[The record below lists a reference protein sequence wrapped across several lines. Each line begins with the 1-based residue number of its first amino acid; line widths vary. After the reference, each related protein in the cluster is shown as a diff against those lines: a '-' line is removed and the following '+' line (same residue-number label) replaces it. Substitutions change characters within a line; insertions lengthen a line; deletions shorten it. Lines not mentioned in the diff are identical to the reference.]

1 MSKTKVLVIEDESI
15 VSKDIQHSLKRLG
28 YIVCGAASTG
38 EKAIVL
44 AEVEKTRYCFDG
56 YYVERRNEWYRG
68 RRNSKKRT

>member
-28 YIVCGAASTG
+28 YVVCGAASTG

-44 AEVEKTRYCFDG
+44 TEDEKPDI
-56 YYVERRNEWYRG
+56 V
-68 RRNSKKRT
+68 